1 MAKKFSELTA
11 KMPPESR
18 ARADARTKQLLA
30 EYPLYELR
38 RARGLSQ
45 ECIAKT
51 LNVSQA
57 NVSKIEKRTDIYI
70 STLRSH
76 IRAMGGDLEIKAKFP
91 DGDVLINVFAEE
103 EPPQPH
109 SA

>member
-1 MAKKFSELTA
+1 MARKFSELVD
-11 KMPPESR
+11 KMSPESR
-18 ARADARTKQLLA
+18 ARSDALAEQLRA

-51 LNVSQA
+51 LKVSQA
-57 NVSKIEKRTDIYI
+57 NISKIEQRTDMYI

-76 IRAMGGDLEIKAKFP
+76 IQAMGGELEIRAKFP
-91 DGDVLINVFAEE
+91 DGEVVINGF
-103 EPPQPH
+103 
-109 SA
+109 SDM